1 MADIDEVMR
10 RLARGPLGVVL
21 RQRRH
26 GGWGLILR
34 LLVQLPIAD
43 ALHRL
48 PDLLVLFSLRA
59 GLPAIIQFVR
69 LRGPRHRRLTPG
81 LQALAYST
89 TVCAAAYR
97 LVR

>member
-10 RLARGPLGVVL
+10 RLAHGPLEVVL

-69 LRGPRHRRLTPG
+69 LRGPRHRLIPG
-81 LQALAYST
+81 LQALADST